1 MELKQQTIFNIL
13 LADDD
18 ADDCFFFKSAL
29 EKMELSTQLTTVYDG
44 EELMKYLSENAEQ
57 LPDVLFLDI
66 NMPRKNGIECLSEI
80 KQNAKLKNIPVV
92 MFSTNKSQDTMSKLF
107 KSGANIYVTKPG
119 DFTELVQLIGHAIPI
134 ASEQKFSKSKVNYIL
149 NA

>member
-1 MELKQQTIFNIL
+1 MELKHQVTLNIL

-18 ADDCFFFKSAL
+18 ADDCFFFKTAL
-29 EKMELSTQLTTVYDG
+29 EKLQPSAQLTTVHDG
-44 EELMKYLSENAEQ
+44 EELMKFLSQNPEQ

-80 KQNAKLKNIPVV
+80 KHNAKLKNIPVV

-107 KSGANIYVTKPG
+107 KGGANIYITKPA

-134 ASEQKFSKSKVNYIL
+134 ASEQIFLKSKLNYIL